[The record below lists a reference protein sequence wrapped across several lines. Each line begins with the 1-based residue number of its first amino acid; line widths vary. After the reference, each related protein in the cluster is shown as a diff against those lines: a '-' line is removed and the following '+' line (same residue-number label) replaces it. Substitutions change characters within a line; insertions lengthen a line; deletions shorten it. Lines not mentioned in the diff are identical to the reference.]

1 MWSIVW
7 HNIKNID
14 LNDMKIDEKSY
25 KNVFICYI
33 GYVMWNSVKPLDLIV
48 NNATGYK
55 EENNGNKYLTLD
67 PTDKLEKYEE
77 YGAKLKILLD
87 QQIITLMIMMKK
99 IWKFNSIQRL
109 IYF

>member
-1 MWSIVW
+1 
-7 HNIKNID
+7 
-14 LNDMKIDEKSY
+14 MKIDEKSY
-25 KNVFICYI
+25 KNVFIYYI
-33 GYVMWNSVKPLDLIV
+33 GYVMWNSVKLLDLIV

-55 EENNGNKYLTLD
+55 EENNANKYLTLD

>member
-1 MWSIVW
+1 
-7 HNIKNID
+7 
-14 LNDMKIDEKSY
+14 MKIDEKSY
-25 KNVFICYI
+25 KNVFIYYI
-33 GYVMWNSVKPLDLIV
+33 GYVMWNCVKPLDLIV

-55 EENNGNKYLTLD
+55 EENNANKYLTLD

-87 QQIITLMIMMKK
+87 QQIITQMIMMKK